1 MGVGTSDSKS
11 IPKME
16 TETEEEW
23 EARIVKEALGDA
35 LNPDGS
41 IDFDKLF
48 DRGIPMTLEELYPEG
63 DADDELESLT

>member
-1 MGVGTSDSKS
+1 MSDSKS
-11 IPKME
+11 VPKID

-41 IDFDKLF
+41 IDFDKLRS
-48 DRGIPMTLEELYPEG
+48 RGKIMTLEELYPEG
-63 DADDELESLT
+63 DVDDESESST

>member
-1 MGVGTSDSKS
+1 MPDDEIES
-11 IPKME
+11 
-16 TETEEEW
+16 EEEW
-23 EARIVKEALGDA
+23 ESRIVREALGDA

-63 DADDELESLT
+63 NIDDESESSA